1 MRVCLLGCRLCLS
14 IGACF
19 CFAGLIYTLFPFGC
33 RVWYFDFVD
42 AKLTTSP
49 LVVLLLLL
57 ISCIKI
63 LQGGRDAQRDLSTM
77 LTYLNPYPN
86 PNPSPSLELNHSK
99 IPYLRRDPASC
110 HASCPRSQGRT
121 RPFSLIRDRM
131 LCYVLLQLV
140 IVLRRP
146 GRKVQGQMWRRRWR
160 WRVKYWVSRL

>member
-19 CFAGLIYTLFPFGC
+19 CFAGLIYTLFPFGR

-49 LVVLLLLL
+49 LVVLLL
-57 ISCIKI
+57 II
-63 LQGGRDAQRDLSTM
+63 QGGRNAQRNLSTV
-77 LTYLNPYPN
+77 LIHLNPYPN
-86 PNPSPSLELNHSK
+86 PNLNLELNHSK
-99 IPYLRRDPASC
+99 IPHLRRDPASC

-121 RPFSLIRDRM
+121 RPFSLIRGRM
-131 LCYVLLQLV
+131 PCCVLLQLV
-140 IVLRRP
+140 IVIRRA
-146 GRKVQGQMWRRRWR
+146 GRKVQGQMWRWRWR